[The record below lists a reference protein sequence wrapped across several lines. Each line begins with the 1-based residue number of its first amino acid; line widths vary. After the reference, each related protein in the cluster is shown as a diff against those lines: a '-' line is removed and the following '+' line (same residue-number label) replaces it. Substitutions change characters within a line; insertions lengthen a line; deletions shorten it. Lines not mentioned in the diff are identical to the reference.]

1 MTWTLVLEPNE
12 TSSGTA
18 SGPGAA
24 ASSISPERY
33 PDNMPAFVPSNQL
46 YYWTG
51 AWRRGEEESLADLA
65 AGRALEFVDPI
76 EAVRYLL
83 SPDDA

>member
-1 MTWTLVLEPNE
+1 
-12 TSSGTA
+12 
-18 SGPGAA
+18 
-24 ASSISPERY
+24 
-33 PDNMPAFVPSNQL
+33 MPAFVPSNQL

-65 AGRALEFVDPI
+65 AGRAQEFEDPI